1 MGDGQKSG
9 AVLSGAF
16 KGGAK
21 PRGRIQK
28 GKKLELE
35 EREAEETGVGSKG
48 GPAVRPRGLII

>member
-35 EREAEETGVGSKG
+35 
-48 GPAVRPRGLII
+48 